1 MAMKIA
7 NIADFKNNL
16 SRYLAA
22 VEAGEEV
29 EVRKRNVPIARVV
42 PIANRTG
49 NRTRLGTGRGTAVVM
64 TDLTEPQIPE
74 EDWNM
79 LRGGADDCP
88 S

>member
-1 MAMKIA
+1 MKIA

-42 PIANRTG
+42 PIAKEAG

-64 TDLTEPQIPE
+64 GDLTEPQIPE

-79 LRGGADDCP
+79 LRGGADDRP